1 MPSMSLNQALT
12 LWRLECNSKVMP
24 HRILIVDDD
33 EQIVA
38 SLREYLVS
46 FGYEVDFAYEL
57 EEAQTLV
64 NHFSYEAIVTDLRL
78 NRFGFSGLEIIKQV
92 REGAKPTHIVVLT
105 GHGWPELEAEASA
118 NGVCVFLQKPIKPS
132 HILNTINLLVGAA
145 A

>member
-1 MPSMSLNQALT
+1 MITSNQTLT
-12 LWRLECNSKVMP
+12 VWRAECNSSGMP
-24 HRILIVDDD
+24 HRLLVVDDD

-57 EEAQTLV
+57 EEAQTLLS
-64 NHFSYEAIVTDLRL
+64 HFIYDAVVTDLRL
-78 NRFGFSGLEIIKQV
+78 TPFGFSGLEIIRQV
-92 REGAKPTHIVVLT
+92 REGKNPTHVVVLT

-118 NGVCVFLQKPIKPS
+118 NGVCVFLQKPIKPA

>member
-1 MPSMSLNQALT
+1 
-12 LWRLECNSKVMP
+12 MP

-46 FGYEVDFAYEL
+46 FGYDVDFAYEL
-57 EEAQTLV
+57 EEAQTLL
-64 NHFSYEAIVTDLRL
+64 NHLSYQAVITDLRL

-92 REGAKPTHIVVLT
+92 REASSPTHVVVLT

-118 NGVCVFLQKPIKPS
+118 HGVCVFLQKPVPAPQ
-132 HILNTINLLVGAA
+132 ILNTINLLVGAA

>member
-1 MPSMSLNQALT
+1 
-12 LWRLECNSKVMP
+12 MP
-24 HRILIVDDD
+24 HRVLVVDDD

-57 EEAQTLV
+57 EEAQTLLS
-64 NHFSYEAIVTDLRL
+64 HISYDAVVTDLRL
-78 NRFGFSGLEIIKQV
+78 TRFGFSGLEIIKQV
-92 REGAKPTHIVVLT
+92 REGSKPTHIVVLT

-118 NGVCVFLQKPIKPS
+118 NGVCVFLQKPMKAA
-132 HILNTINLLVGAA
+132 HILNTINLLIGAA